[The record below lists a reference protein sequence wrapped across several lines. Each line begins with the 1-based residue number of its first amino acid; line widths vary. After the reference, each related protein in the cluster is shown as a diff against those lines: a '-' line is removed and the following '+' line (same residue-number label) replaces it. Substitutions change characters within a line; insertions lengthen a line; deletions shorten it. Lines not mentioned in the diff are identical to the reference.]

1 MATYQGTPGS
11 FLANSALSVNR
22 AVVLS
27 NNRGVGLAGNTVVP
41 LGFTIGESA
50 SGDYADVRF
59 FAGPGTHKCVVT
71 GAPITV
77 GDTVYAAGSGYVSAT
92 GTVAIGK
99 TLTTSLV
106 NDAIIE
112 FVPTF

>member
-11 FLANSALSVNR
+11 FVANAALSINR

-27 NNRGVGLAGNTVVP
+27 NNRGVGLNGSAVP
-41 LGFTIGESA
+41 LGFTIGEVA
-50 SGDYADVRF
+50 SGDYAAIRF
-59 FAGPGTHKCVVT
+59 FNSPGTFKAIVT

-77 GDTVYAAGSGYVSAT
+77 GDTVYAGASGYVSAT

-99 TLTTSLV
+99 SLTTSVV

-112 FVPTF
+112 FTATY

>member
-11 FLANSALSVNR
+11 FVANSALSVNR

-41 LGFTIGESA
+41 LGFTVGEVA
-50 SGDYADVRF
+50 SGDYAAIRF
-59 FAGPGTHKCVVT
+59 FAGPGTHKCIVT

-92 GTVAIGK
+92 GTVAVGK
-99 TLTTSLV
+99 SLTTSTA
-106 NDAIIE
+106 NAAIIE
-112 FVPTF
+112 FTPTF